1 MTVNEVSS
9 LVNTAEL
16 NALLPATTLA
26 ALVEPYESLLNVQVG
41 IVDAEGVF
49 YFGSEMCRE
58 IEMPIVVNHVEIG
71 RVCVCGSQDD
81 AKLHEAAAHL
91 ATMLGLL
98 GIETQRRR
106 AITEEVLARYDEL
119 NLIYDLATVI
129 SSQTLTQVEIVQ
141 RILGE
146 TNRILRAEA
155 GAIYIHDE
163 FQNELTP
170 VHHFG
175 REGNAQFWM
184 GRTREL
190 ALSTLYAYETTQL
203 FENGR
208 VICAPLRHND
218 ERLGALVLIHES
230 SDRVFN
236 ANDVNLLTTLS
247 HNTALFIQAARLID
261 ALGQRNQ
268 ELTETLEALRAARDE
283 LNRTERLSIIGQT
296 IGGLVHDMRKPLSNV
311 MGYAGLLQESDLS
324 DEERQMYAAQII
336 GFINTF
342 SSMAQEILDYTH
354 GDDEQIDRVKT
365 NVGQYMRFIKSRLKP
380 PGLQLSV
387 DVAFDV
393 HAAEDHSIYIDQ
405 QRFLRVFQNLLNNA
419 IDAIEE
425 HSGSTVVLRATP
437 TDNHQVQFVIE
448 DDGPG
453 IPTDKVD
460 TMFEPL
466 ITTKAHGTGL
476 GLAIVK
482 RMVTIH
488 GGSIHYEPSAM
499 GGASFVFTVP
509 EAP

>member
-1 MTVNEVSS
+1 MTINEASS

-16 NALLPATTLA
+16 NALLPAASLA
-26 ALVEPYESLLNVQVG
+26 AILEPIETILNIQVG
-41 IVDAEGVF
+41 IFDADGVF
-49 YFGSEMCRE
+49 YYGFEMCHE
-58 IEMPIVVNHVEIG
+58 IEMPIVVNHLEIG
-71 RVCVCGSQDD
+71 RVRVCGTQDD
-81 AKLHEAAAHL
+81 AKLHEAATYL
-91 ATMLGLL
+91 ANMLTLL
-98 GIETQRRR
+98 AVETQRRR
-106 AITEEVLARYDEL
+106 GIADELLARYDEL

-129 SSQTLTQVEIVQ
+129 SSQTLTQGEIVQ
-141 RILGE
+141 RVLNE
-146 TNRILRAEA
+146 TNRIMRAEA
-155 GAIYIHDE
+155 GAIYVHDDVH
-163 FQNELTP
+163 NELTP

-175 REGNAQFWM
+175 REGNTQFWM
-184 GRTREL
+184 GRIREL
-190 ALSTLYAYETTQL
+190 ALSTLHAYETTQL

-208 VICAPLRHND
+208 VICAPLRHNE

-230 SDRVFN
+230 SDRAFN

-247 HNTALFIQAARLID
+247 HNTALFIQAARLIE
-261 ALGQRNQ
+261 ALGQRNH
-268 ELTETLEALRAARDE
+268 ELTDTLEALRAARDE
-283 LNRTERLSIIGQT
+283 LSRTERLSIIGQT

-324 DEERQMYAAQII
+324 DEERQIYAAQII
-336 GFINTF
+336 GFINVF

-365 NVGQYMRFIKSRLKP
+365 DVGEYMRFVKSRLKP
-380 PGLQLSV
+380 PGLQLAV
-387 DVAFDV
+387 DVRFDV
-393 HAAEDHSIYIDQ
+393 AAVEGHSIFIDQ

-425 HSGSTVVLRATP
+425 HHGTTVVLRATP
-437 TDNHQVQFVIE
+437 TDNHQIQFVIE

-453 IPTDKVD
+453 IPTDKAD

-509 EAP
+509 EVP